1 MEGNYISRKDAR
13 HGVSMQVRWNQ
24 IIDEIKG
31 AADAYLLAVS
41 GGVDSIFMLQF
52 MAKNTGK
59 PLRVAHFNHGLRD
72 QSVEEEQLVRKTCA
86 DLGLECH
93 VGYGDPSKMRAAA
106 SLEAEARA
114 QRYQFFSAV
123 RRQEELLMT
132 GHHANDQLETIILRL
147 MRGYPHDKLSMRK
160 FAGSRYRPFLEVPK
174 ALIVE
179 QATRRGYQ
187 WMEDASNADSTHER
201 NWVRNELIPE
211 MSKRRNVLKSI
222 VYTSASAVDIANDED
237 YEVPDPAPSK
247 TPGF

>member
-1 MEGNYISRKDAR
+1 
-13 HGVSMQVRWNQ
+13 MQIKWNQ
-24 IIDEIKG
+24 IIAEIRSSSE
-31 AADAYLLAVS
+31 AYLLAVS
-41 GGVDSIFMLQF
+41 GGVDSIFMLHF
-52 MAKNTGK
+52 MAKNSGK

-72 QSVEEEQLVRKTCA
+72 QAVEEEQLLRKTCA

-93 VGYGDPSKMRAAA
+93 VGYGEPDRMRAAS
-106 SLEAEARA
+106 SLEAEARS
-114 QRYQFFSAV
+114 QRYRFFSTIK
-123 RRQEELLMT
+123 RPEELLMT

-174 ALIVE
+174 AAILE
-179 QATRRGYQ
+179 QAKRRGYQ

-222 VYTSASAVDIANDED
+222 VYTSAAAAADFSIDEEDFGDIE
-237 YEVPDPAPSK
+237 PAIAKAPN
-247 TPGF
+247 F